1 MLKQT
6 DSQLRMKAV
15 ELLGQVGPRAQSATS
30 LLTALQNDPNVELRQ
45 ASFDALKKIQ
55 AKKQGD

>member
-1 MLKQT
+1 
-6 DSQLRMKAV
+6 MKAV